1 MSTKGQKNNGDEEA
15 LKSAGEFFVNAK
27 QNGTQLDV
35 LIPITVESKQ
45 IASANFE
52 NMQVFRAGDDIND
65 TDVWQ
70 EADENEDGIND
81 NAEGREAQGA
91 DGDIVMYSAFDMNGF
106 GWTNLDRWYNYA
118 GQLTDLFVDV
128 PDGYDGNNSV
138 VYLSYDGE
146 NGLARMDLYDTNLE
160 MFTEHFGRIPVGQ
173 EVHFIMITDIAGQLY
188 YAIQGATIVDNHI
201 EVINTLTP
209 ITQAALTTLINDLP

>member
-1 MSTKGQKNNGDEEA
+1 
-15 LKSAGEFFVNAK
+15 
-27 QNGTQLDV
+27 
-35 LIPITVESKQ
+35 
-45 IASANFE
+45 
-52 NMQVFRAGDDIND
+52 
-65 TDVWQ
+65 
-70 EADENEDGIND
+70 
-81 NAEGREAQGA
+81 
-91 DGDIVMYSAFDMNGF
+91 MYSAFDMNGF